1 MSNAVKEARSGMGY
15 ELFIVRSLKIFL
27 ASLPAAPFCF
37 QIRPALALLRVKTS
51 TSPSPSPLP
60 SPEVERESE
69 DEDELSIFLGFIHSF
84 GSLHWLR
91 IQIFAT
97 SVLLLRSSSR

>member
-51 TSPSPSPLP
+51 TSPSPLP

>member
-1 MSNAVKEARSGMGY
+1 MSNAVKEASGMGY

-51 TSPSPSPLP
+51 TSPSPLP

>member
-1 MSNAVKEARSGMGY
+1 MGY

-51 TSPSPSPLP
+51 TSPSPLP

-84 GSLHWLR
+84 IRLIALAPYSDICHK
-91 IQIFAT
+91 
-97 SVLLLRSSSR
+97 RSTPT